1 MSRPPGKPPALMRAR
16 AKHGGHIG
24 SYFMWLAIPGEK
36 NPSGGQKYKRVN
48 LATKDFE
55 KAKVRRGDAMATG
68 KTDFLYDDDETA
80 VAAPRPPD
88 PAPVIPVVPA
98 PVMSQLAA
106 AEYHPIVLPAEPAP
120 LDQRPA
126 DPPPSNGVAETPAT
140 DWTVDA
146 ARAAG
151 ATDAP
156 GATTEPAPATTAAPA
171 PETPPDDGKVRIK
184 DIAIMK
190 SVFVTAS
197 RIAVQLQIAFHV
209 LVARYLFKLELDPIR
224 DENIPKDVAGFMA
237 AQGQPWPDTDPRE
250 AGRQMWEQF
259 GKRVCPD
266 DLVLPDWVLAPA
278 LVAVQVLPIQ
288 IQHAKPLAPKPKPGV
303 PVLPSVTAAT
313 VSAPPDPN
321 PTNDPR
327 VREPSTTPVEPAR
340 KSPHIPVMMDVS

>member
-24 SYFMWLAIPGEK
+24 SYFMWLAVAGEK
-36 NPSGGQKYKRVN
+36 NPAGTQKYKRVN

-55 KAKVRRGDAMATG
+55 KAKIRRADAIASG
-68 KTDFLYDDDETA
+68 KTDFIYDDDESA
-80 VAAPRPPD
+80 VATPRPPE

-98 PVMSQLAA
+98 QLVAVETA
-106 AEYHPIVLPAEPAP
+106 RPIVLPPEPAP

-151 ATDAP
+151 ATDTP
-156 GATTEPAPATTAAPA
+156 ATTAESAPATTAAPSS
-171 PETPPDDGKVRIK
+171 ETPPDDGKVRIK

-209 LVARYLFKLELDPIR
+209 LIARYLFKTELDPIR
-224 DENIPKDVAGFMA
+224 DDVPKDVAGFMA

-266 DLVLPDWVLAPA
+266 DLVVPDWVLAPA

-303 PVLPSVTAAT
+303 PVLPSVTTAT
-313 VSAPPDPN
+313 VSAPPE
-321 PTNDPR
+321 PTAP
-327 VREPSTTPVEPAR
+327 PQPTTPVEPAR
-340 KSPHIPVMMDVS
+340 KSPHIPVMLDVS

>member
-1 MSRPPGKPPALMRAR
+1 MRAR

-24 SYFMWLAIPGEK
+24 SYFMWLAVPGEK
-36 NPSGGQKYKRVN
+36 NPGGGQKYKRIN

-55 KAKVRRGDAMATG
+55 KAKVRRADAVATG
-68 KTDFLYDDDETA
+68 KTAFLYDDDETA
-80 VAAPRPPD
+80 VATPRAPEPV
-88 PAPVIPVVPA
+88 PVIPFIASPLVA
-98 PVMSQLAA
+98 GDPVST
-106 AEYHPIVLPAEPAP
+106 PIVLPPEPAP

-156 GATTEPAPATTAAPA
+156 GATTEPLPATTAAPTS
-171 PETPPDDGKVRIK
+171 ETPPDDGKVRIK

-190 SVFVTAS
+190 SVFVTGS

-209 LVARYLFKLELDPIR
+209 LVARWVFKMELDPIR

-288 IQHAKPLAPKPKPGV
+288 VQHAKPLAPKPKQGV

-313 VSAPPDPN
+313 VSAPPTPAT
-321 PTNDPR
+321 PP
-327 VREPSTTPVEPAR
+327 PPTTPVEPAR
-340 KSPHIPVMMDVS
+340 PSPHIPVMMDVS